1 MQKLI
6 VIVFILCC
14 FSNSLF
20 AQAGK
25 KFDSTMKLGKVGY
38 KVYCSN
44 KGIDKNNLT
53 IAPVGFENT
62 ARDVT
67 FEVKGRVNKAEVDD
81 LNRDGF
87 PDLLVYVN
95 IQGDKSNVN
104 IIGVSSDNNQGF
116 RPIYFPDILDDP
128 KVKIGYKGSD
138 EYYLM
143 EGTLVRRFPIYNVE
157 DTANIRPTGMYRQ
170 VMYKV
175 IIGDRGE
182 LKFKVARSY
191 DFARQQ

>member
-1 MQKLI
+1 MKKLHLL
-6 VIVFILCC
+6 VFALVF
-14 FSNSLF
+14 FSYSLF
-20 AQAGK
+20 AQPGR
-25 KFDSTMKLGKVGY
+25 KFDSTMKLGKVGF

-44 KGIDKNNLT
+44 KGLEKNNLS

-81 LNRDGF
+81 LNLDGF
-87 PDLLVYVN
+87 PDLLVYVS
-95 IQGDKSNVN
+95 IAGDKTKLN

-128 KVKIGYKGSD
+128 KIKIGYKGSD
-138 EYYLM
+138 EYFLM
-143 EGTLVRRFPIYNVE
+143 EGTLVRRFPIYNTT
-157 DTANIRPTGMYRQ
+157 DTANIQPTGMFRQ

-175 IIGDRGE
+175 VNGERGE

>member
-1 MQKLI
+1 MKKLHLL
-6 VIVFILCC
+6 VFTLFF
-14 FSNSLF
+14 FSYSLF
-20 AQAGK
+20 AQPGR
-25 KFDSTMKLGKVGY
+25 KFDSTMKLGKAGF

-44 KGIDKNNLT
+44 KGLEKNNLS

-81 LNRDGF
+81 LNLDGF
-87 PDLLVYVN
+87 PDLLVYVS
-95 IQGDKSNVN
+95 IAGDKTKLN

-128 KVKIGYKGSD
+128 KIKIGYKGSD
-138 EYYLM
+138 EYFLM
-143 EGTLVRRFPIYNVE
+143 EGTLVRRFPIYNTT
-157 DTANIRPTGMYRQ
+157 DTANVQPTGMFRQ

-175 IIGDRGE
+175 VNGERGE

>member
-1 MQKLI
+1 
-6 VIVFILCC
+6 
-14 FSNSLF
+14 
-20 AQAGK
+20 
-25 KFDSTMKLGKVGY
+25 MKLGKVGY

-44 KGIDKNNLT
+44 KGTDKNSLT

-62 ARDVT
+62 ARDIS

-81 LNRDGF
+81 LNLDGF

-95 IQGDKSNVN
+95 IQGDKTKLN
-104 IIGVSSDNNQGF
+104 IIGVSSDNNQAF

-128 KVKIGYKGSD
+128 KIKIGYKGND

-143 EGTLVRRFPIYNVE
+143 EGTLVRRFPVYNLE
-157 DTANIRPTGMYRQ
+157 DTTNIRPTGMCRQ

-175 IIGDRGE
+175 VNGDRGE
-182 LKFKVARSY
+182 LKFKVSRSY